1 MLIPQGD
8 WIVVMRH
15 VRDSKSRGEIIKGG
29 LTESQAKYRARANRD
44 VKGWNFWAMHR
55 KDY

>member
-1 MLIPQGD
+1 
-8 WIVVMRH
+8 MRH